1 MTRVALAFTLPLL
14 LLLGGCGSAAE
25 PSAEMRARLDSMDA
39 TEVVRAYFESGDEGI
54 EVYLSRPGEAERRA
68 EPNVSSNR
76 ERSGGVDDLRVEGG
90 EDVGDRIDDPRY
102 PEQRQFVVSYV
113 SRRRSPT
120 GERPGPRM
128 FFVYAGRDAQG
139 RWKVL
144 EYGTGP

>member
-14 LLLGGCGSAAE
+14 LLLGGCGSATA

-68 EPNVSSNR
+68 EPNVAPDH
-76 ERSGGVDDLRVEGG
+76 ERNGGVGDLRVEGG
-90 EDVGDRIDDPRY
+90 QDPGDRIDDPRY
-102 PEQRQFVVSYV
+102 LEQRQFVVSYV
-113 SRRRSPT
+113 SRRRSST
-120 GERPGPRM
+120 GEEPGPRM

-144 EYGTGP
+144 DLGTGP